1 LGGPVSRNSEAV
13 AADFRSGNNAMN
25 YFANIISG
33 PNVGQRRELT
43 NHVVL
48 LVGRG
53 DDCDLRLS
61 DPSVSR
67 IHARITLVDGHVY
80 LEDAGSRWGTLVNN
94 VPTDGRELFPGDC
107 VAIGDTQ
114 LRLELESPLVTTI
127 APIHKRILRTLTGRP
142 RGRSNGAEA
151 TERPQPADPDATVN
165 YPRRERTA
173 KPINVADLVGKKFL
187 RYRVESI
194 VARPHSGTIFRA
206 RDPRYNRPIALKIF
220 RPDFFH
226 DREGAAR
233 FLRAMRTTITLEHEH
248 LVRVYGAG
256 RTRGICFIASEF
268 VDGESVSQMIRR
280 IGVAGML
287 DWRSALHVA
296 QGVAEA
302 LEFAHGLN
310 ILHRNIG
317 PSNILVRKGDRCAKL
332 GDLMFAKA
340 LDDSGNERITRPGEV
355 IGDLRYLS
363 PEQLS
368 GEQPLD
374 ARADI
379 YSLGAALYAIL
390 TGRPPFEGGTAA
402 EVIRRIV
409 TSSPEPPTKVHLAV
423 PSQLEGLVLRMLAK
437 RPEDRPDSA
446 STLRHELERVASCC
460 GV

>member
-1 LGGPVSRNSEAV
+1 
-13 AADFRSGNNAMN
+13 MN

-33 PNVGQRRELT
+33 PNLGQRRILT
-43 NHVVL
+43 DHVVL
-48 LVGRG
+48 VVGRG

-67 IHARITLVDGHVY
+67 IHARITLIDGHVY
-80 LEDAGSRWGTLVNN
+80 LEDAGSRWGTLVND
-94 VPTDGRELFPGDC
+94 VPTDSRELFPGDC
-107 VAIGDTQ
+107 VAFGDTQ

-127 APIHKRILRTLTGRP
+127 SPIHKRILNTLTGRT
-142 RGRSNGAEA
+142 RARRNGKKRVP
-151 TERPQPADPDATVN
+151 TQVRPEETSTIDH
-165 YPRRERTA
+165 PRR
-173 KPINVADLVGKKFL
+173 KADDNAIDFAALVGKKFL

-194 VARPHSGTIFRA
+194 VARPRSGIIFQA
-206 RDPRYNRPIALKIF
+206 RDPRHDRPIALKIF
-220 RPDFFH
+220 RPDFFQ
-226 DREGAAR
+226 DRQAGER
-233 FLRAMRTTITLEHEH
+233 FLRAMRTTISLEHEN

-256 RTRGICFIASEF
+256 RTKGVCFIASEF
-268 VDGESVSQMIRR
+268 VAGESVSQMIRR

-296 QGVAEA
+296 IGVTEA
-302 LEFAHGLN
+302 LEVAHELN

-317 PSNILVRKGDRCAKL
+317 PSNILVRKTDRCVKL
-332 GDLMFAKA
+332 GDLMLAKA
-340 LDDSGNERITRPGEV
+340 LDNSGNERITRSGEV

-374 ARADI
+374 ARADL

-409 TSSPEPPTKVHLAV
+409 TGSPEPPTKVHLAV

-437 RPEDRPDSA
+437 RPEDRPESA
-446 STLRHELERVASCC
+446 RALRQELERVSRCAACDA
-460 GV
+460 GEAKNGRNPNDDRMTK

>member
-1 LGGPVSRNSEAV
+1 
-13 AADFRSGNNAMN
+13 MN

-33 PNVGQRRELT
+33 PNAGQRRELT
-43 NHVVL
+43 NHAILV
-48 LVGRG
+48 VGRG

-94 VPTDGRELFPGDC
+94 RPTESRELFPGDC
-107 VAIGDTQ
+107 VAIGDSQ

-127 APIHKRILRTLTGRP
+127 APIHKRILRTLVGRAH
-142 RGRSNGAEA
+142 GRRNGSKKTRSPECDDAEA
-151 TERPQPADPDATVN
+151 TISER
-165 YPRRERTA
+165 RREATN
-173 KPINVADLVGKKFL
+173 KPLDIAALVGKRFL

-194 VARPHSGTIFRA
+194 IARPRSGIIFHA
-206 RDPRYNRPIALKIF
+206 RDPKYDRPLALKIF
-220 RPDFFH
+220 RQDFFH
-226 DREGAAR
+226 DRQGAAR
-233 FLRAMRTTITLEHEH
+233 FLRAMRTTISLEHEN

-256 RTRGICFIASEF
+256 RTRGVCFIASEF

-280 IGVAGML
+280 VGVAGML
-287 DWRSALHVA
+287 DWRNAIHIA
-296 QGVAEA
+296 KGVAEA
-302 LEFAHGLN
+302 LEVAHELN

-317 PSNILVRKGDRCAKL
+317 PSNILVRKADRCVKL
-332 GDLMFAKA
+332 GDLMLAKA
-340 LDDSGNERITRPGEV
+340 LDDSGNERITRSGEV

-374 ARADI
+374 PRADI

-390 TGRPPFEGGTAA
+390 TGRPPFQGGTAA

-409 TSSPEPPTKVHLAV
+409 TGSPEPPTKVHLAV
-423 PSQLEGLVLRMLAK
+423 PTQLEGLVLRMLAK
-437 RPEDRPDSA
+437 RPEDRPVSA
-446 STLRHELERVASCC
+446 RCLRQELERVARYC
-460 GV
+460 GA

>member
-1 LGGPVSRNSEAV
+1 
-13 AADFRSGNNAMN
+13 MN

-33 PNVGQRRELT
+33 PNVGQRRILT
-43 NHVVL
+43 DHAVL

-80 LEDAGSRWGTLVNN
+80 LEDAGSRWGTLVNDR
-94 VPTDGRELFPGDC
+94 PTESRELFPGDC

-127 APIHKRILRTLTGRP
+127 APIHKRILRTLA
-142 RGRSNGAEA
+142 GRSRVRRNGAKKIRTPETSDGA
-151 TERPQPADPDATVN
+151 STISQPK
-165 YPRRERTA
+165 REPANKSFDITA
-173 KPINVADLVGKKFL
+173 LVGQKFL

-194 VARPHSGTIFRA
+194 VAHPQSGIIFHA
-206 RDPRYNRPIALKIF
+206 RDPRHDRPIALKIF
-220 RPDFFH
+220 RSDFFQ
-226 DREGAAR
+226 DRQAGER
-233 FLRAMRTTITLEHEH
+233 FLRAMRTTIALEHEN

-256 RTRGICFIASEF
+256 RTKGVCFIASEF
-268 VDGESVSQMIRR
+268 VAGESVSQMIRR

-287 DWRSALHVA
+287 DWRNALHVA
-296 QGVAEA
+296 KGVAEA
-302 LEFAHGLN
+302 LEVAHELN

-317 PSNILVRKGDRCAKL
+317 PSNILVRKADRCVKL
-332 GDLMFAKA
+332 GDLMLAKA
-340 LDDSGNERITRPGEV
+340 LDNSGNERITRPGEV

-409 TSSPEPPTKVHLAV
+409 TGSPEPPTKVHLAV

-446 STLRHELERVASCC
+446 RALRQELERVSHYC
-460 GV
+460 GA

>member
-1 LGGPVSRNSEAV
+1 
-13 AADFRSGNNAMN
+13 MN

-33 PNVGQRRELT
+33 PNVGQRRLLT
-43 NHVVL
+43 NQAI
-48 LVGRG
+48 LVIGRG

-67 IHARITLVDGHVY
+67 IHARITLIDGRVY
-80 LEDAGSRWGTLVNN
+80 LEDAGSRWGTLVND
-94 VPTDGRELFPGDC
+94 VSTESRELQPGDC
-107 VAIGDTQ
+107 VVIGDTR
-114 LRLELESPLVTTI
+114 LRLEIESPLVTTI
-127 APIHKRILRTLTGRP
+127 APIHAAPIHKRILRTLARRVGPAHR
-142 RGRSNGAEA
+142 NGSDQVIE
-151 TERPQPADPDATVN
+151 P
-165 YPRRERTA
+165 
-173 KPINVADLVGKKFL
+173 VADGDSPTIAHVPKRPIRRAAADQPIDLPALVGKKFL

-194 VARPHSGTIFRA
+194 VARPQSGIIFQA
-206 RDPRYNRPIALKIF
+206 VDPKHERPIALKIF
-220 RPDFFH
+220 RPGFFQ
-226 DREGAAR
+226 DRQASER
-233 FLRAMRTTITLEHEH
+233 FLRAMRTTISLEHEN
-248 LVRVYGAG
+248 LIRVYGAG
-256 RTRGICFIASEF
+256 RTRGLCFIASEF
-268 VDGESVSQMIRR
+268 VGGESVSQMIRR

-296 QGVAEA
+296 IGVTEA
-302 LEFAHGLN
+302 LEVAHELN

-317 PSNILVRKGDRCAKL
+317 PSNILMRKSDRCVKL

-340 LDDSGNERITRPGEV
+340 LDDSGDERITRPGEV

-409 TSSPEPPTKVHLAV
+409 TGTPDPPTKVHLAI
-423 PSQLEGLVLRMLAK
+423 PSQFEGLVLRMLSK
-437 RPEDRPDSA
+437 RPEDRPESA
-446 STLRHELERVASCC
+446 RRLRQELARVSRYCES
-460 GV
+460 

>member
-1 LGGPVSRNSEAV
+1 
-13 AADFRSGNNAMN
+13 MN

-33 PNVGQRRELT
+33 PNVGQRRALT
-43 NHVVL
+43 NHAI
-48 LVGRG
+48 LVIGRG

-67 IHARITLVDGHVY
+67 VHARITLVDGHVY
-80 LEDAGSRWGTLVNN
+80 LEDAGSRWGTRVNN
-94 VPTDGRELFPGDC
+94 RPTDSRELFPGDC
-107 VAIGDTQ
+107 VGIGDTQ

-127 APIHKRILRTLTGRP
+127 SPIHKRILQTLGGRRRIRRQRADQTKSP
-142 RGRSNGAEA
+142 EPANGGAPTINHSRQDA
-151 TERPQPADPDATVN
+151 PAKPADL
-165 YPRRERTA
+165 TA
-173 KPINVADLVGKKFL
+173 LVGKKFL

-194 VARPHSGTIFRA
+194 IARPRSGIIFQA
-206 RDPRYNRPIALKIF
+206 RDPRFDRPIALKIF

-226 DREGAAR
+226 DRQGGAR
-233 FLRAMRTTITLEHEH
+233 FLRAMRTTISLEHEN
-248 LVRVYGAG
+248 LVRVFGAG
-256 RTRGICFIASEF
+256 RTRGVCFIASEF
-268 VDGESVSQMIRR
+268 VAGESVSEMIRR

-287 DWRSALHVA
+287 DWRNAIHVA
-296 QGVAEA
+296 KGVAAA
-302 LEFAHGLN
+302 LEVAHELN

-317 PSNILVRKGDRCAKL
+317 PSNILVRRADRCVKL
-332 GDLMFAKA
+332 GDLMLAKA
-340 LDDSGNERITRPGEV
+340 LDNSGNERITRSGEV

-409 TSSPEPPTKVHLAV
+409 TGSPEPPTKVHLAV

-437 RPEDRPDSA
+437 RPEDRPESA
-446 STLRHELERVASCC
+446 RCLRQELERVAQHCAT
-460 GV
+460 

>member
-1 LGGPVSRNSEAV
+1 
-13 AADFRSGNNAMN
+13 MN

-43 NHVVL
+43 DHAILV
-48 LVGRG
+48 VGRG

-94 VPTDGRELFPGDC
+94 RPTENRELFPGDC

-127 APIHKRILRTLTGRP
+127 APIHKRILRTLAGRGRAPRRDVDQTQSPERADGAPTISRP
-142 RGRSNGAEA
+142 RR
-151 TERPQPADPDATVN
+151 QPASKTVD
-165 YPRRERTA
+165 
-173 KPINVADLVGKKFL
+173 VAAMVGKKFL

-194 VARPHSGTIFRA
+194 IARPHSGIIFQA
-206 RDPRYNRPIALKIF
+206 SDPRYARPIALKIF

-226 DREGAAR
+226 DRQGAAR
-233 FLRAMRTTITLEHEH
+233 FLRAMRTTIALEHEN

-256 RTRGICFIASEF
+256 RTRGVCFIASEF
-268 VDGESVSQMIRR
+268 VAGESVSEMIRR

-287 DWRSALHVA
+287 DWRNAIHVA
-296 QGVAEA
+296 KGVAEA
-302 LEFAHGLN
+302 LEFAHELN

-317 PSNILVRKGDRCAKL
+317 PSNILVRKTDRCVKL

-340 LDDSGNERITRPGEV
+340 FDNSGNERITRPGEV

-402 EVIRRIV
+402 EIIRRIV
-409 TSSPEPPTKVHLAV
+409 TGSPQPPTKVHLAV

-446 STLRHELERVASCC
+446 RALRQELERVSRCC
-460 GV
+460 GA

>member
-1 LGGPVSRNSEAV
+1 
-13 AADFRSGNNAMN
+13 MN

-33 PNVGQRRELT
+33 PNAGQRRELT

-53 DDCDLRLS
+53 EDCNLRLS

-67 IHARITLVDGHVY
+67 VHVRITLSDGHVY

-94 VPTDGRELFPGDC
+94 VATESRELFPGDC

-127 APIHKRILRTLTGRP
+127 APVHKRILRTLTGRRHARPNGVAETRPP
-142 RGRSNGAEA
+142 R
-151 TERPQPADPDATVN
+151 PDDPEMTIDQ
-165 YPRRERTA
+165 PRRPPAR
-173 KPINVADLVGKKFL
+173 KPLDIAALVGKKFL
-187 RYRVESI
+187 RYRVDSVI
-194 VARPHSGTIFRA
+194 ARPRNGIIFHA
-206 RDPRYNRPIALKIF
+206 RDPRYNRPIALKVF
-220 RPDFFH
+220 RPDFFQ
-226 DREGAAR
+226 DRQGSAR
-233 FLRAMRTTITLEHEH
+233 FLRAMRTTISLAHDN

-256 RTRGICFIASEF
+256 RTQGVCFIASEF

-287 DWRSALHVA
+287 DWRNALHVA
-296 QGVAEA
+296 KGVAEG
-302 LEFAHGLN
+302 LEVAHELN
-310 ILHRNIG
+310 ILHRNIS
-317 PSNILVRKGDRCAKL
+317 PSNILIRKSDRCVKL
-332 GDLMFAKA
+332 GDLMLAKA
-340 LDDSGNERITRPGEV
+340 LDDSGNERITRSGEV

-374 ARADI
+374 PRADI
-379 YSLGAALYAIL
+379 YSLGAALYAML
-390 TGRPPFEGGTAA
+390 TGHPPFVGGTAA

-409 TSSPEPPTKVHLAV
+409 TGSPEPPTKVHLAV

-446 STLRHELERVASCC
+446 RTLRHELERVSRYC

>member
-1 LGGPVSRNSEAV
+1 
-13 AADFRSGNNAMN
+13 MN

-33 PNVGQRRELT
+33 PNAGQRRELT
-43 NHVVL
+43 NHAI
-48 LVGRG
+48 LVIGRG

-94 VPTDGRELFPGDC
+94 KPTESRELFPGDC

-114 LRLELESPLVTTI
+114 FRLELESPLVTTI
-127 APIHKRILRTLTGRP
+127 SPIHKRILRTLSGRA
-142 RGRSNGAEA
+142 RGRRNGAKKA
-151 TERPQPADPDATVN
+151 PSPERDDDPESTLN
-165 YPRRERTA
+165 QPRRVVAR
-173 KPINVADLVGKKFL
+173 KPLDVASLVGKKFL

-194 VARPHSGTIFRA
+194 IARPRSGIIFHA
-206 RDPRYNRPIALKIF
+206 RDPKYDRPIALKIF

-226 DREGAAR
+226 DRQGSAR
-233 FLRAMRTTITLEHEH
+233 FLRAMRTTIALEHEN

-256 RTRGICFIASEF
+256 RTQGVCFIASEF

-287 DWRSALHVA
+287 DWRNALHVA

-302 LEFAHGLN
+302 LEVAHELN
-310 ILHRNIG
+310 ILHRNIS
-317 PSNILVRKGDRCAKL
+317 PSNILVRKSDRCVKL
-332 GDLMFAKA
+332 GDLMLAKA
-340 LDDSGNERITRPGEV
+340 LDDSGNEKITRSGEV

-374 ARADI
+374 PRADI

-409 TSSPEPPTKVHLAV
+409 TGSPEPPTKVHLAV
-423 PSQLEGLVLRMLAK
+423 PSQVEGLVLRMLAK
-437 RPEDRPDSA
+437 RPEDRPESA
-446 STLRHELERVASCC
+446 RALRQELERISRYC
-460 GV
+460 GL

>member
-1 LGGPVSRNSEAV
+1 
-13 AADFRSGNNAMN
+13 MN

-43 NHVVL
+43 DHAILV
-48 LVGRG
+48 VGRG

-94 VPTDGRELFPGDC
+94 RPAENRELFPGDC

-127 APIHKRILRTLTGRP
+127 APIHKRILRTFAG
-142 RGRSNGAEA
+142 RGRAPRQAVDQTQSPE
-151 TERPQPADPDATVN
+151 PANDASTIHH
-165 YPRRERTA
+165 PRRRPA
-173 KPINVADLVGKKFL
+173 NKSVKSVDIAALAGKNFL

-194 VARPHSGTIFRA
+194 IARPHSGVIFRA
-206 RDPRYNRPIALKIF
+206 TDPRYARPIALKIF

-226 DREGAAR
+226 DRQGAAR
-233 FLRAMRTTITLEHEH
+233 FLRAMRTTISLEHEN

-256 RTRGICFIASEF
+256 RTRGVCFIASEF
-268 VDGESVSQMIRR
+268 VAGESVSEMIRR

-287 DWRSALHVA
+287 DWRNALHVA
-296 QGVAEA
+296 KGVAEA
-302 LEFAHGLN
+302 LEFAHELN

-317 PSNILVRKGDRCAKL
+317 PSKILVRKTDRCVKL

-340 LDDSGNERITRPGEV
+340 LDNLGHERITRPGEV

-379 YSLGAALYAIL
+379 YSLGAAIYAIL

-402 EVIRRIV
+402 EIIRRIV
-409 TSSPEPPTKVHLAV
+409 TGSPQPPTKVHLAV
-423 PSQLEGLVLRMLAK
+423 PSQFEGLVLRMLAK

-446 STLRHELERVASCC
+446 RTLRQELERVSRCC

>member
-1 LGGPVSRNSEAV
+1 
-13 AADFRSGNNAMN
+13 MN

-33 PNVGQRRELT
+33 PNVGQRRALT
-43 NHVVL
+43 NHAI
-48 LVGRG
+48 LVIGRG

-67 IHARITLVDGHVY
+67 VHARITLVDGHVY
-80 LEDAGSRWGTLVNN
+80 LEDSGSRWGTLVNN
-94 VPTDGRELFPGDC
+94 RPTDSRELFPGDC
-107 VAIGDTQ
+107 VGIGDTQ

-127 APIHKRILRTLTGRP
+127 TPIHKRILNKRILQTLAGRAG
-142 RGRSNGAEA
+142 GRRKRADQTQSPERANGDAP
-151 TERPQPADPDATVN
+151 TISRSRPNAPAKPADI
-165 YPRRERTA
+165 TA
-173 KPINVADLVGKKFL
+173 LVGKKFL

-194 VARPHSGTIFRA
+194 IARPRSGIIFHA
-206 RDPRYNRPIALKIF
+206 RDPRYDRPIALKIF

-226 DREGAAR
+226 DRPGAAR
-233 FLRAMRTTITLEHEH
+233 FLRAMRTTISLEHQN
-248 LVRVYGAG
+248 LVRVFGAG
-256 RTRGICFIASEF
+256 RTRGVCFIASEF
-268 VDGESVSQMIRR
+268 VAGESVSEMIRR

-287 DWRSALHVA
+287 DWRNAIHVA
-296 QGVAEA
+296 KGVAAA
-302 LEFAHGLN
+302 LEVAHELN

-317 PSNILVRKGDRCAKL
+317 PSNILVRKVDRCVKL
-332 GDLMFAKA
+332 GDLMLAKA
-340 LDDSGNERITRPGEV
+340 LDNSGNERITRSGEV

-402 EVIRRIV
+402 EIIRRIV
-409 TSSPEPPTKVHLAV
+409 TGSPEPPTKVHLAI

-437 RPEDRPDSA
+437 RPEDRPESA
-446 STLRHELERVASCC
+446 RALRQELERIAHHC
-460 GV
+460 GG